1 MITKTKKRVLCV
13 TLARTHA
20 LENTH
25 LFQFFQSSSTFSSFR
40 LLLLIVADSIPVS
53 SSIFGILMVHFSRNA
68 YFSMQ
73 SHSLVREPFSDL
85 HWRNK
90 REKKPAA
97 TRNEIEKVQ
106 KSNNDKNSEKNTTT
120 TTAAE
125 AKRNICTHYTAAMR
139 STEHIIHHSNRRTL
153 LLSIL

>member
-25 LFQFFQSSSTFSSFR
+25 LFQFFQSSSIFSSFR
-40 LLLLIVADSIPVS
+40 LLLLIVADSIPVPVPFLAFS
-53 SSIFGILMVHFSRNA
+53 WFIFHDRILWFVN
-68 YFSMQ
+68 
-73 SHSLVREPFSDL
+73 HSPTYIDET
-85 HWRNK
+85 
-90 REKKPAA
+90 REKKNQQPQ
-97 TRNEIEKVQ
+97 EMKLKKYKKVTTT
-106 KSNNDKNSEKNTTT
+106 KTAKKNTTT

-125 AKRNICTHYTAAMR
+125 AKRNVCTHYTAAMR